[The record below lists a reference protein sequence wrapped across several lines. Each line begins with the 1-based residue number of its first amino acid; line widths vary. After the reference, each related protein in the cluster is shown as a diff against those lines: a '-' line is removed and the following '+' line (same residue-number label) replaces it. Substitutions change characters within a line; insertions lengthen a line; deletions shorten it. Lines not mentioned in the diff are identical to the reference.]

1 MSVFYVPA
9 SSEMLVNMQ
18 STAYSK
24 VEPHEKETSDFID
37 THRVWKSEYRK
48 SEYICNGFGRTVLP
62 EDTYDVCVPAMGAAY
77 LKLNN
82 IKMCLVN
89 PHNKSSA
96 MPASYRDAGLQVIAD
111 SGGFQL
117 VTNKTDFIDPVELA
131 KSYNS
136 VATLGMDLDIPPRIG
151 IPNEQIVALAKI
163 QNANYERISEHLN
176 SKVHM
181 VTVLHGRSLDER
193 KMWMDVIGREDSEFI
208 SVAGLLRMYTTDI
221 PLELLCIEQ
230 LLLTVSRYKKAK
242 YIHCLGSTSTMASFV
257 YALLDHLGIV
267 KNIGGDSVSHVLNIA
282 SGQLFS
288 LYPWGNIKVPK
299 NFHTTVLPSCS
310 CPICTALHDY
320 RLLNG
325 YLGKAHA
332 LYNRNEQK
340 NYIVHLTNL
349 LLNGDIKIPEF
360 LSLTNL
366 TTAPDVVQRC
376 IDYASEFKA
385 TGKFKEL
392 KRRRNNLFTSK
403 KVAKKISPEDI
414 KIVDK
419 IIKNYEKY
427 YQTRFL

>member
-62 EDTYDVCVPAMGAAY
+62 DDTYDVCVPVMGAAY

-89 PHNKSSA
+89 PHNRSSI

-193 KMWMDVIGREDSEFI
+193 KMWMDVIGREDSKFI

-230 LLLTVSRYKKAK
+230 LLLTVSRYKKTK

-288 LYPWGNIKVPK
+288 LYPWDNIKVPK

-310 CPICTALHDY
+310 CPICTTLHDY

-392 KRRRNNLFTSK
+392 KRRGNNLFASK

>member
-24 VEPHEKETSDFID
+24 VELHEKETSDFID

-62 EDTYDVCVPAMGAAY
+62 DDTYDVCVPVMGAAY

-117 VTNKTDFIDPVELA
+117 VTNKLDFIDPVELA

-136 VATLGMDLDIPPRIG
+136 VATLGMDLDIPPRRG
-151 IPNEQIVALAKI
+151 LPLELTLALARV
-163 QNANYERISEHLN
+163 QNANYEAISEHLN
-176 SKVHM
+176 SKVSM
-181 VTVLHGRSLDER
+181 VTILHGGDIDAAKR
-193 KMWMDVIGREDSEFI
+193 WMDVIGREDSQFI
-208 SVAGLLRMYTTDI
+208 SVAGLLRMETDTI
-221 PLELLCIEQ
+221 PVELRAIERI
-230 LLLTVSRYKKAK
+230 LLAVSRYKHTK
-242 YIHCLGSTSTMASFV
+242 YVHCLGSTSTMASFI
-257 YALLDHLGIV
+257 YGLLDHLRIV

-288 LYPWGNIKVPK
+288 LYPWTNVKVPK

-310 CPICTALHDY
+310 CPICSTLHDY

-325 YLGKAHA
+325 YPGKAHA

-349 LLNGDIKIPEF
+349 LLEGDIKIPEF

-366 TTAPDVVQRC
+366 TTSPDVIQMC

-385 TGKFKEL
+385 TGKFREL
-392 KRRRNNLFTSK
+392 KRKKSKLFTRNTKPQASK
-403 KVAKKISPEDI
+403 EVIDRI
-414 KIVDK
+414 KF
-419 IIKNYEKY
+419 IINNYEKY

>member
-62 EDTYDVCVPAMGAAY
+62 EDTYDVCVPVMGAAY

-117 VTNKTDFIDPVELA
+117 VTNKLDFIDPVELA

-230 LLLTVSRYKKAK
+230 LLLTVSRYKKTK

-310 CPICTALHDY
+310 CPICTTLHDY

-340 NYIVHLTNL
+340 NYIVHLMNL

-392 KRRRNNLFTSK
+392 KRRRNNLFASK